1 MLDFNAAPENNDV
14 INFMNN
20 QCLLN
25 LIKGPGCF
33 KSANGSMMDLF
44 LTTNKY
50 LFQKKK
56 KTILKQVLVITII
69 W

>member
-50 LFQKKK
+50 LFQKNK
-56 KTILKQVLVITII
+56 LF
-69 W
+69 